1 MCIPKKLAGI
11 LAAGGLA
18 EVVTIFDDDKFGD
31 GGGDDNR
38 QPIAGAKEIVAIATS
53 IISPTHQRFNRIMLT
68 KS

>member
-18 EVVTIFDDDKFGD
+18 EVVAIFGDDKFGD
-31 GGGDDNR
+31 GGDDNR
-38 QPIAGAKEIVAIATS
+38 EPIAGAKAIVAIATS